1 MTMIINVNKEECN
14 TTMIINEREGECNSS
29 KEHVGHSRCNP
40 ITEKP
45 PCQNIGKVA
54 QTDWRETDKN
64 SPAYLKNRPESI
76 VESIGGLKAGVDG
89 DIPIAD
95 LEEHIA
101 SKVNGDIKEI
111 EDNFDDL
118 SGRVQQLEDYHD
130 EGLVTKEQLLIAWD
144 FL

>member
-1 MTMIINVNKEECN
+1 MTTVIKVHNPPEKSVNFNMPTHRSVNNMPE
-14 TTMIINEREGECNSS
+14 
-29 KEHVGHSRCNP
+29 RCNP
-40 ITEKP
+40 ITPEPHVK
-45 PCQNIGKVA
+45 IGKVA

-76 VESIGGLKAGVDG
+76 VESIGGLKAGIDG

-101 SKVNGDIKEI
+101 SKVSGDIKEI

-130 EGLVTKEQLLIAWD
+130 DEQVTKEQLLIAWD